1 MYPQKCII
9 VCFILLFLYRCEIS
23 ADCMNCVCGL
33 KIFKLAYITDKH
45 MINNNYPKDIH
56 AFLAI
61 ATLNGSPNWIMAQL
75 GGGTDSG

>member
-1 MYPQKCII
+1 MIAYFII
-9 VCFILLFLYRCEIS
+9 VFLDRCEIS
-23 ADCMNCVCGL
+23 ADCIKCVCGL

-56 AFLAI
+56 VLLAL
-61 ATLNGSPNWIMAQL
+61 ATLNGSANWIMAQL